1 MGHNRRNFHHVD
13 KPSIIIIPMID
24 IMLFLLVF
32 FMISTIFM
40 VQLNTLPVNLP
51 QAAAVQRETKPN
63 IVSITVDADGKIT
76 YGMDQTPSELSN
88 SRIKDDLNKDPDAVF
103 VIRGDEKAD
112 YASITK
118 VLDALKSNG
127 VKHVSLASERKGNS

>member
-1 MGHNRRNFHHVD
+1 MGHRRNFHTVE

-32 FMISTIFM
+32 FMISTIYM

-63 IVSITVDADGKIT
+63 IVSITVDAEGKIT
-76 YGMDQTPSELSN
+76 YGMDSTPSELSN
-88 SRIKDDLNKDPDAVF
+88 SRIKDDLAKDPDAVF
-103 VIRGDEKAD
+103 VIRGDEKAN
-112 YASITK
+112 YAAITK
-118 VLDALKSNG
+118 VLDTLKVNG
-127 VKHVSLASERKGNS
+127 VKHVSLASERKSKS